1 MARRPLKSATHQDPP
16 ALRAAMKGAGLTQA
30 ALARALGI
38 SPSHMCEIANGTRN
52 AKPARLRKIARLLG
66 CDPRTLE
73 RRNP

>member
-1 MARRPLKSATHQDPP
+1 
-16 ALRAAMKGAGLTQA
+16 MKGAGLTQA